1 MGERAEIE
9 GAVEELTHL
18 ERELQKIE
26 TRVGVN
32 AQNSA
37 RELKQEIRKREA
49 TVGARCADL
58 KQTLKVI
65 RHGEHETERAKK
77 DLVEANLRLV
87 VSVAKK
93 YEHRRLHFLIA
104 FLLLFSL
111 MRGNR
116 RRWMEHAGRGSRVA
130 DPGAIA
136 TDREAYTT
144 GNSTTWKLKRS
155 GGNKDGDSRDRRA
168 QVRYAVRVTVVFR

>member
-32 AQNSA
+32 ARNSA

-116 RRWMEHAGRGSRVA
+116 RRWMEHAAGEA
-130 DPGAIA
+130 
-136 TDREAYTT
+136 RE
-144 GNSTTWKLKRS
+144 SLIP
-155 GGNKDGDSRDRRA
+155 A
-168 QVRYAVRVTVVFR
+168 Q